1 MTAPRRALI
10 ATTAL
15 VGALTATMPVRAA
28 TSAPSA
34 APAAGRSV
42 LPARAVPVRTAAVGG
57 TGLHWLMRPGQREL
71 VVDVV
76 DRTGWAWP
84 VRAASREWATPHV
97 RYRYGPSCRA
107 RMPCV
112 VVREGWYG
120 LTDWSGVTHAT
131 PGQMQTFAGTV
142 QVQLNDSY
150 RMSAG
155 EHRAV
160 ACHELGHALGLD
172 HDSRTSSCVQS
183 QPHATAPDSLDRAR
197 LEAMYRLG

>member
-1 MTAPRRALI
+1 VTAPRRALI
-10 ATTAL
+10 ATAAL
-15 VGALTATMPVRAA
+15 VGALTATMPAAAA

-42 LPARAVPVRTAAVGG
+42 LPARAVPLRTAAVGG

-97 RYRYGPSCRA
+97 RFR
-107 RMPCV
+107 
-112 VVREGWYG
+112 YG

-131 PGQMQTFAGTV
+131 PGQMQTFTGTV

-172 HDSRTSSCVQS
+172 HDSRTSSCLQS
-183 QPHATAPDSLDRAR
+183 QPHATAPDGLDRAR
-197 LEAMYRLG
+197 LETVYRLG